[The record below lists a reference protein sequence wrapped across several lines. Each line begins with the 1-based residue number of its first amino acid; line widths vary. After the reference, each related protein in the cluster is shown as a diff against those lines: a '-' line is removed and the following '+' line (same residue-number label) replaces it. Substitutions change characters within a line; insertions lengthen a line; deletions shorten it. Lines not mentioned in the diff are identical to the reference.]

1 MASPASRIVIIGA
14 GIGGLTLALLL
25 RRRGIIAEI
34 LEQAP
39 ELREVGAAVALA
51 ANGTRVLQHLD
62 LGDGLAQ
69 ASSEFT
75 EIIHRDGRD
84 GTRIAAHALGRQ
96 YREAFGAP
104 VFGLHRIAL
113 QQLLAGAWG
122 ADHLH
127 LGLPR
132 GNAPGARQRH
142 AGTLRVGRVVRRRP
156 GGRRRRHALAGAPL
170 DHRRRRAALLRG
182 LRIPRPGAGRAA
194 AAAARPRRPA
204 VLDGARRP
212 PCCTIP
218 SRTAA

>member
-1 MASPASRIVIIGA
+1 MSSPASRIVIIGA

-75 EIIHRDGRD
+75 ETIHRDGRD
-84 GTRIAAHALGRQ
+84 GSRIAAHVMGRQ

-104 VFGLHRIAL
+104 MFGLHRIAPRSTPTWWWAPTACTRRCA
-113 QQLLAGAWG
+113 AGSPA
-122 ADHLH
+122 ATSRAT
-127 LGLPR
+127 P
-132 GNAPGARQRH
+132 
-142 AGTLRVGRVVRRRP
+142 RRRSRL
-156 GGRRRRHALAGAPL
+156 GR
-170 DHRRRRAALLRG
+170 
-182 LRIPRPGAGRAA
+182 
-194 AAAARPRRPA
+194 
-204 VLDGARRP
+204 
-212 PCCTIP
+212 
-218 SRTAA
+218 

>member
-1 MASPASRIVIIGA
+1 MSSPASRIVIIGA

-25 RRRGIIAEI
+25 RRRDIIAGI

-84 GTRIAAHALGRQ
+84 GSRIAAHVMGRQ

-104 VFGLHRIAL
+104 MFGLDRIAL
-113 QQLLAGAWG
+113 RSCWPARGEPGTCA
-122 ADHLH
+122 
-127 LGLPR
+127 GLPER
-132 GNAPGARQRH
+132 LAWIHGYDMP
-142 AGTLRVGRVVRRRP
+142 P
-156 GGRRRRHALAGAPL
+156 KALAIAVRDVDEDGK
-170 DHRRRRAALLRG
+170 G
-182 LRIPRPGAGRAA
+182 TMSGRYHAVV
-194 AAAARPRRPA
+194 PA
-204 VLDGARRP
+204 
-212 PCCTIP
+212 
-218 SRTAA
+218 